1 MNEKDVAQYEDD
13 EIDLRELWI
22 TITKH
27 KKFIIIFTLIIT
39 LIATIYCFVKTP
51 IYEVKSN
58 VQIGYIGDNLVD
70 SSGVIV
76 KKLKIIFNVDDEIQT
91 KNKFISKVSSITTNK
106 KLKNFIEIKTQ
117 AITNDKALKKNKEV
131 VSYLQKTYA
140 PKINQYIFNT
150 KNQIKNI
157 QQQINNINTFET
169 KSIQRQI
176 KLLKTQTIAK
186 IDEKINFIK
195 NIEIPALNEKIKF
208 ETNTLKKYTEAIN
221 NFYKNNSGSKNSATN
236 MLSSIQM
243 VNYQNLIFNS
253 KNELKDLKAKIEKNQ
268 NETIPNLQKEK
279 ENIKNDNIRKLEH
292 QLAIDLPN
300 KEIWLQEQIKQL
312 KLNISEINIQN
323 SHVVGHYIVHD
334 YPVKP
339 KKKLIIIVAFITG
352 LILAIF
358 IVFFLEFIKSVKEEA
373 KIEQQAQG

>member
-22 TITKH
+22 TIAKH

-106 KLKNFIEIKTQ
+106 KLKNLIEIKTQ
-117 AITNDKALKKNKEV
+117 AITNDTALKKNKEV

-195 NIEIPALNEKIKF
+195 NIEIPTLNAKIKF
-208 ETNTLKKYTEAIN
+208 YTNNLKKYTEAIN
-221 NFYKNNSGSKNSATN
+221 NLYKNNNSKDSATTI
-236 MLSSIQM
+236 LSSIQI

-279 ENIKNDNIRKLEH
+279 ENIQNDNIIKLEH
-292 QLAIDLPN
+292 QLTIDLPD
-300 KEIWLQEQIKQL
+300 KVIKLQEQIKQL

-358 IVFFLEFIKSVKEEA
+358 IVFFLEFIKSLKEEA